1 MDDRQ
6 GARLIEDVSEQDDV
20 VETLVAVY
28 TSWIDEKLCDYNSS
42 FYYQSRDCIA
52 ECYRAGHVIDA

>member
-1 MDDRQ
+1 MKITATSLLRS
-6 GARLIEDVSEQDDV
+6 GAESGI
-20 VETLVAVY
+20 VY

-42 FYYQSRDCIA
+42 LYYQSRDYIA